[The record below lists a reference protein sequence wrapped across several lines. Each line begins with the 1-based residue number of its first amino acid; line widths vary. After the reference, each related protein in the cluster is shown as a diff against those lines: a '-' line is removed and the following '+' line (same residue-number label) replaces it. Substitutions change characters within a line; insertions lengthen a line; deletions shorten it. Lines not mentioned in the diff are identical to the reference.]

1 MKQTF
6 LVTVSVDDG
15 CSPADGAKDIEF
27 AIAETDGEQ
36 HVEHINWEPIRMLNP
51 TVTPVAQ
58 IKVANAKDFRDPTK
72 YHVVLMEETRTKL
85 FVRTHEDREDSE
97 DGWWKFQAELVARAR
112 VGELHSHFNDVPG
125 FRYQYNGGYI
135 DKDGVIQD
143 TFGWKYFYND
153 SAKNVEI
160 PIEEI

>member
-6 LVTVSVDDG
+6 LVTVSVDDD
-15 CSPADGAKDIEF
+15 CSPADAAKDIEF

-36 HVEHINWEPIRMLNP
+36 HAEHINWEPIRMSNP

-58 IKVANAKDFRDPTK
+58 IKVANSKDFRDPTK
-72 YHVVLMEETRTKL
+72 YHGVLMEETRTKL
-85 FVRTHEDREDSE
+85 FVRTRGDREDSE
-97 DGWWKFQAELVARAR
+97 DGWWELQAELVARAR

-135 DKDGVIQD
+135 DKDGVVQD
-143 TFGWKYFYND
+143 TFDWKYFQND
-153 SAKNVEI
+153 STKNVEI

>member
-6 LVTVSVDDG
+6 LVTVSVGDD
-15 CSPADGAKDIEF
+15 CSPADVAKDIEF

-72 YHVVLMEETRTKL
+72 YHGVLMEETRTKL
-85 FVRTHEDREDSE
+85 FVRTHEDRQDSE

-112 VGELHSHFNDVPG
+112 DGELHSHFNDVPG

-143 TFGWKYFYND
+143 TLEWKDFPND
-153 SAKNVEI
+153 STRGTQI